1 MEMMMSVPL
10 YSRKIS
16 VGVSMLNSMPGTE
29 ESELNKWKQKSSDHS
44 KQGNSESDDQAALRK
59 GWVNFLCVSVWIL
72 SNTCRDKGHKVL

>member
-1 MEMMMSVPL
+1 MEMMMSLPL

-29 ESELNKWKQKSSDHS
+29 ESELNKWKQKSSDHHS

-59 GWVNFLCVSVWIL
+59 GWVNF
-72 SNTCRDKGHKVL
+72 